1 MSESIKARMPK
12 IPDELTSREL
22 RPLLQAMQTDIA
34 ALAASLNQL
43 ITDYDDATSPTTA
56 DPVTPTI
63 SE

>member
-22 RPLLQAMQTDIA
+22 RPLLEAMRTDIA
-34 ALAASLNQL
+34 ALAASLNQFR
-43 ITDYDDATSPTTA
+43 TDYNATVAPTTA
-56 DPVTPTI
+56 PAVTPTI